1 MRERIIDALTELAYT
16 RGFYNCTMDE
26 LASQAGLS
34 KRTVYRY
41 FPSKEAIIEA
51 VLDGFM
57 AQVAGGLERIMN
69 EGKNPAE
76 MFAELVKHLTQ
87 NCGRLINPLVL
98 QDLRVHYPHFWQK
111 IEVFRTEKIKH
122 FVGLIIAQKDYT
134 REIQPQIFMAVFL
147 ASIQAVLNPEFILD
161 NGLAINEAVAQL
173 VDIFTYGLLGQPA
186 KG

>member
-1 MRERIIDALTELAYT
+1 
-16 RGFYNCTMDE
+16 MDE

-57 AQVAGGLERIMN
+57 NQLAGGLECIVN

-76 MFAELVKHLTQ
+76 TFAGLVKHLTQ
-87 NCGRLINPLVL
+87 TGGRLMHPQVL
-98 QDLRVHYPHFWQK
+98 QDLRVHYPHFWHK
-111 IEVFRTEKIKH
+111 IEAFRTEKIKH
-122 FVGLIIAQKDYT
+122 FIELIMAQKGYT
-134 REIQPQIFMAVFL
+134 RDIQPQILMTVFL

-161 NGLAINEAVAQL
+161 NGLIFDEAVTQL

-186 KG
+186 TGCSAI